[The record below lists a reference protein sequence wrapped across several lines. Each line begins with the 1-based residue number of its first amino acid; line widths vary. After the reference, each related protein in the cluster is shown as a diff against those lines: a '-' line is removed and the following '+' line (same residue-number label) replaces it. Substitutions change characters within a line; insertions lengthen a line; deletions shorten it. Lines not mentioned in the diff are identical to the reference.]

1 MTGTTRS
8 PHDLAGAVRELER
21 VAARS
26 FPPVER
32 EHLAGWLLRASGGWT
47 GRGNSALPVDVPA
60 DDVLAALPEVE
71 RWYRERGLPPMVAL
85 PEPPFEAA
93 AGQLL
98 RHGWA
103 ARHGALVLTAS
114 CASLLDELE
123 PRSDLPAPRIAD
135 APSEA
140 WLAAYRYRGGDPP
153 PQARGMLAAAG
164 ARFLGLEVDGGLA
177 AIVRH
182 VVEVPWV
189 GITAMEV
196 APEHRRRG
204 LARHLLRS
212 VVADAVAAG
221 SDRVWLQVDPTN
233 VAGRALYEGVG
244 FRLHHTYRYYQRG
257 ADARQEL

>member
-1 MTGTTRS
+1 MTVTRGARA
-8 PHDLAGAVRELER
+8 DLATAVRDLER

-26 FPPVER
+26 FPPVESER
-32 EHLAGWLLRASGGWT
+32 LDGWLLRASGGWT
-47 GRGNSALPVDVPA
+47 GRGNSALPLDVAA
-60 DDVLAALPEVE
+60 DDLSAAVPEVE
-71 RWYRERGLPPMVAL
+71 RWYQQRGLPPMVTL
-85 PEPPFEAA
+85 PEPPFETAA
-93 AGQLL
+93 TQLL
-98 RHGWA
+98 QRGWTA
-103 ARHGALVLTAS
+103 LHGALVLTTR
-114 CASLLDELE
+114 CAPLLAAIE
-123 PRSDLPAPRIAD
+123 PRPDLPVPEITD

-164 ARFLGLEVDGGLA
+164 ARFLGLELDGRLA

-182 VVEVPWV
+182 VVGGPWV

-212 VVADAVAAG
+212 VAADAAAAG
-221 SDRVWLQVDPTN
+221 VDRVWLQVDPAN
-233 VAGRALYEGVG
+233 AAGRALYEGVG

-257 ADARQEL
+257 DDARQEL